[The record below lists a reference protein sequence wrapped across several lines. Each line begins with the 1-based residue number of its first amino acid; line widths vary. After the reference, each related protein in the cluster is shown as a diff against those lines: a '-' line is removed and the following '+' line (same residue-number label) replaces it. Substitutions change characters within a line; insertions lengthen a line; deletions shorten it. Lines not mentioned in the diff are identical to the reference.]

1 MSMREGKRESRSE
14 GGREVSEAI
23 VLSGE
28 IDPRLEGVRNRL
40 NEIRRIIVVLSGKGG
55 VGKSLIASSF
65 ALILSSEWR
74 VGLLDLDFEAPSDHV
89 ILGIGEDVS
98 PKEDKGIIPPEIH
111 GIKFMSMFFFT
122 RRSAAAF
129 RGIALRNAMIELLAI
144 TKWGSLDFL
153 VVDMPPG
160 VGEVLMEVINI
171 MRGAKFLLVTTPA
184 KSSIETVKR
193 VVSILK
199 SSNSHILGVVE
210 NMKRGKSGFE
220 ISTKLGVRFLGE
232 IGFDDEIDE
241 RIGDVNMLKRSYFF
255 ARMKEITKRIV
266 EVCVRNERNKN
277 GTRSGRREDAR
288 AAKSHP

>member
-14 GGREVSEAI
+14 GGGEVSEAI

-55 VGKSLIASSF
+55 VGKSLIASSL
-65 ALILSSEWR
+65 ALILSSEWC
-74 VGLLDLDFEAPSDHV
+74 VGLLDLDFEAPSAHV

-122 RRSAAAF
+122 GRSAAAF
-129 RGIALRNAMIELLAI
+129 RGIALRNAIIELLAI

-171 MRGAKFLLVTTPA
+171 MRGANFLLVTTPA

-220 ISTKLGVRFLGE
+220 ISAKELGVRFLGE

-241 RIGDVNMLKRSYFF
+241 RMGDVNMLKGSYFF
-255 ARMKEITKRIV
+255 ARMKEISKRIV
-266 EVCVRNERNKN
+266 EVCVQNERNKN
-277 GTRSGRREDAR
+277 GTRSRR
-288 AAKSHP
+288 

>member
-1 MSMREGKRESRSE
+1 MSMREGKRESKSE
-14 GGREVSEAI
+14 GGGEVSEAI

-55 VGKSLIASSF
+55 VGKSLIASSL

-74 VGLLDLDFEAPSDHV
+74 VGLLDLDFEAPSAHV

-122 RRSAAAF
+122 GRSAAAF

-184 KSSIETVKR
+184 KSSIETVRR

-199 SSNSHILGVVE
+199 SLNLPILGVVE
-210 NMKRGKSGFE
+210 NMKRDGRGGE
-220 ISTKLGVRFLGE
+220 TGKLGVRFLGE

-241 RIGDVNMLKRSYFF
+241 RMGDVNMLKESYFF
-255 ARMKEITKRIV
+255 ARMKEISKRIV
-266 EVCVRNERNKN
+266 EVCVQNERNKN
-277 GTRSGRREDAR
+277 GTRSGR
-288 AAKSHP
+288 

>member
-14 GGREVSEAI
+14 GGGEVSEAI

-55 VGKSLIASSF
+55 VGKSLIASSL

-74 VGLLDLDFEAPSDHV
+74 VGLLDLDFEAPSAHV
-89 ILGIGEDVS
+89 ILGISEDVS

-122 RRSAAAF
+122 GRSAAAF

-184 KSSIETVKR
+184 KSSIETVRR

-199 SSNSHILGVVE
+199 SLNLPILGVVE
-210 NMKRGKSGFE
+210 NMKRDGRGSE
-220 ISTKLGVRFLGE
+220 TEKLGVRFLGE

-241 RIGDVNMLKRSYFF
+241 RMGDVNMLKESYFF
-255 ARMKEITKRIV
+255 ARMKEISKRIV
-266 EVCVRNERNKN
+266 EVCVQNERNKN
-277 GTRSGRREDAR
+277 GTRSRR
-288 AAKSHP
+288 

>member
-14 GGREVSEAI
+14 GGGEVSKAI

-55 VGKSLIASSF
+55 VGKSLIASSL

-122 RRSAAAF
+122 GRSAAAF
-129 RGIALRNAMIELLAI
+129 RGIALRNAIIELLAI

-193 VVSILK
+193 VMSILK

-220 ISTKLGVRFLGE
+220 ISTKELGVRFLGE

-241 RIGDVNMLKRSYFF
+241 RIGDVNMLKGSYFF
-255 ARMKEITKRIV
+255 ARMKEISKRIV
-266 EVCVRNERNKN
+266 EVCVQNERNKN
-277 GTRSGRREDAR
+277 GTRSRR
-288 AAKSHP
+288 

>member
-1 MSMREGKRESRSE
+1 MSMREGKRENRSE

-55 VGKSLIASSF
+55 VGKSLIASSL

-74 VGLLDLDFEAPSDHV
+74 VGLLDLDFEAPSAHV
-89 ILGIGEDVS
+89 ILGISEDVS

-122 RRSAAAF
+122 GRSAAAF
-129 RGIALRNAMIELLAI
+129 RGIALRNAIIELLAI

-184 KSSIETVKR
+184 KSSIETVRR

-199 SSNSHILGVVE
+199 SLNLPILGVVE
-210 NMKRGKSGFE
+210 NMKRDGRGGE
-220 ISTKLGVRFLGE
+220 TGKLGVRFLGE

-241 RIGDVNMLKRSYFF
+241 RMGDVNMLKESYFF
-255 ARMKEITKRIV
+255 ARMKEISKRIV
-266 EVCVRNERNKN
+266 EVCVQNERNKN
-277 GTRSGRREDAR
+277 GTWSGR
-288 AAKSHP
+288 

>member
-14 GGREVSEAI
+14 GGEEVSEAI

-55 VGKSLIASSF
+55 VGKSLMASSF

-74 VGLLDLDFEAPSDHV
+74 VGLLDLDFEAPSAHV

-122 RRSAAAF
+122 GRSAAAF

-184 KSSIETVKR
+184 KSSIETVRR

-199 SSNSHILGVVE
+199 SLNLPILGVVE
-210 NMKRGKSGFE
+210 NMKRDGRGGE
-220 ISTKLGVRFLGE
+220 TGKLGVRFLGE

-241 RIGDVNMLKRSYFF
+241 RMGDVNMLKESYFF
-255 ARMKEITKRIV
+255 ARMKEISKRIV
-266 EVCVRNERNKN
+266 EVCVQNERNKN
-277 GTRSGRREDAR
+277 GTRSGR
-288 AAKSHP
+288 

>member
-1 MSMREGKRESRSE
+1 MSMREGKRESRSK
-14 GGREVSEAI
+14 GGGEVSEAI

-55 VGKSLIASSF
+55 VGKSLIASSL

-74 VGLLDLDFEAPSDHV
+74 VGLLDLDFEAPSAHV

-122 RRSAAAF
+122 GRSAAAF

-184 KSSIETVKR
+184 KSSIETVRR

-199 SSNSHILGVVE
+199 SLNLPILGVVE
-210 NMKRGKSGFE
+210 NMKRDGRGGE
-220 ISTKLGVRFLGE
+220 TGKLGVRFLGE

-241 RIGDVNMLKRSYFF
+241 RMGDVNMLKESYFF
-255 ARMKEITKRIV
+255 ARMKEISKRIV
-266 EVCVRNERNKN
+266 EVCVQNERNKN
-277 GTRSGRREDAR
+277 GTRSGR
-288 AAKSHP
+288 

>member
-1 MSMREGKRESRSE
+1 MSMREGKRENRSE
-14 GGREVSEAI
+14 GGEEVSEAI

-55 VGKSLIASSF
+55 VGKSLIASSL

-89 ILGIGEDVS
+89 ILGIGEDVF

-122 RRSAAAF
+122 GRSAAAF

-153 VVDMPPG
+153 VVD
-160 VGEVLMEVINI
+160 L
-171 MRGAKFLLVTTPA
+171 PA
-184 KSSIETVKR
+184 
-193 VVSILK
+193 L
-199 SSNSHILGVVE
+199 
-210 NMKRGKSGFE
+210 
-220 ISTKLGVRFLGE
+220 
-232 IGFDDEIDE
+232 E
-241 RIGDVNMLKRSYFF
+241 R
-255 ARMKEITKRIV
+255 
-266 EVCVRNERNKN
+266 C
-277 GTRSGRREDAR
+277 
-288 AAKSHP
+288 